1 MQNRNGVIL
10 LKTAAQADA
19 RALYLA
25 RYAAHLP
32 LYGAFSSP
40 LSPCVQNEEEFAE
53 SLRDGNTYCI
63 QVDGKTAGG
72 LKMQSTE
79 QGVQLE
85 EIYVMPEYQQM
96 GVAQM
101 ALMHAELL
109 HPAAKYRAKVISG
122 DAASIGLLRKMGYKL
137 TRSYET
143 VSDRMTLVDMEK
155 DASSMVTLELE
166 PMKREDLANA
176 ITWCNED
183 AQRNDFLPLW
193 LHGREKLLNMA
204 EFSKEFQFGKHFVG
218 AGQLDFAVK
227 AVEFGR
233 VIGVVSLKKP
243 DWEQM
248 RADVDYL
255 VLDPKWRGGKL
266 GKRIMEQLCSIAH
279 EQYGFATL
287 QLTVLEDNARAISC
301 FLSSGFAESVRKQN
315 VMRGGDDA
323 PRTRIVMTR
332 SLKENQDYGA

>member
-19 RALYLA
+19 RALYMA
-25 RYAAHLP
+25 RYAAYLP

-40 LSPCVQNEEEFAE
+40 LSPCIQKETDFAQT
-53 SLRDGNTYCI
+53 LCDGNTYCI
-63 QVDGKTAGG
+63 QVDGKLAGG
-72 LKMQSTE
+72 LRMRSTE

-85 EIYVMPEYQQM
+85 EIYVKPEYQCM

-101 ALMHAELL
+101 ALMHAELMY
-109 HPAAKYRAKVISG
+109 PAAKYHAKVVSG
-122 DAASIGLLRKMGYKL
+122 DVACMGLLRKMGYKL
-137 TRSYET
+137 TRSHET
-143 VSDRMTLVDMEK
+143 VSDRMTLVNMEK
-155 DASSMVTLELE
+155 DASSMVTLTLE
-166 PMKREDLANA
+166 TMKREDLANA

-183 AQRNDFLPLW
+183 AQRDDFLPLW

-204 EFSKEFQFGKHFVG
+204 EFSKDFQFGKHYVG

-227 AVEFGR
+227 AMEFGR

-248 RADVDYL
+248 RADLDYL

-266 GKRIMEQLCSIAH
+266 GKRIVEQLCSVAQ
-279 EQYGFATL
+279 EQYGFTTI
-287 QLTVLEDNARAISC
+287 QLTVLEENARAINC
-301 FLSSGFAESVRKQN
+301 FLSSGFAEVARKQN
-315 VMRGGDDA
+315 VMRGGEDT
-323 PRTRIVMTR
+323 PRTRIVMMR
-332 SLKENQDYGA
+332 SLKENQDHGA